1 MFKPKITKE
10 EVNQMPVVAFD
21 GKITLIDDLSK
32 VQEAI
37 EELRL
42 STVVGIDTETK
53 PSFTRGTHYKVSL
66 VQISTI
72 GPLFPFSLE

>member
-37 EELRL
+37 EEAFVLVLLLVSTLKRSHRLR
-42 STVVGIDTETK
+42 VAHITK
-53 PSFTRGTHYKVSL
+53 FRWCKFPLLVIVSF
-66 VQISTI
+66 
-72 GPLFPFSLE
+72 FA